1 MAAKHLSEGA
11 SIIIEMSSTW
21 TCAPGILSFREFVTF
36 SLGSFQEAWAT
47 LEPVGKK
54 KTVMSVVF
62 PSRVVIFAAQG
73 SRLPLIF
80 KISYVRVC
88 LHSTAATNGP
98 TNAVLAVSLHRVPQA
113 SIFFFGLTVGFTDSY
128 YKPRASSQTW
138 TSSQSVSVKVGIKM

>member
-1 MAAKHLSEGA
+1 M
-11 SIIIEMSSTW
+11 I
-21 TCAPGILSFREFVTF
+21 
-36 SLGSFQEAWAT
+36 
-47 LEPVGKK
+47 
-54 KTVMSVVF
+54 SVVF

-113 SIFFFGLTVGFTDSY
+113 SIFFFGLIVGFTDSY
-128 YKPRASSQTW
+128 YKPHASSQ
-138 TSSQSVSVKVGIKM
+138 S